1 MNQNKSY
8 KSQKYFNK
16 FEPKSMVPNINIYWK
31 KAKGF
36 YVWDKNNK
44 KYIDFTS
51 TIFVSNIGHSNPKLI
66 KKIKDVLKNPISHSY
81 VYYNKYRQ
89 EYVSKLIKFVNQK
102 KLNQCFFM
110 SSGTESTEVA
120 LKLIRL
126 NGLKQSKEK
135 KGIICLS
142 GNWHGRTMG
151 AQLLSDNQDQSKWIT
166 TKDKDIFHIDFPY
179 PWIKGYDKKGFFTN
193 SIKKKFNKN
202 FKFDKKISGIML
214 EAFQGWGSL
223 FYPKNYIDEL
233 KLFAK
238 KNKILIA
245 MDEMQSGFARTGKKF
260 CFEHYNF
267 VPDIVC
273 CGKGMGSGVPIS
285 GIITSKKIMSIPNA
299 NLQSTHSGNPLSCAA
314 GSATIDEINRLNL
327 VTKTDEKGKIFKK
340 HLDNFAVKYSNIIK
354 CVTGKGL
361 IGAIIF
367 KSIKKIDAKE
377 IADKISMNCFNKN
390 LLLVNTGRDSIKF
403 GPPLTITSKVL
414 NQSMII
420 LENSIKKFLNENSKK
435 L

>member
-1 MNQNKSY
+1 MSQNNPY

-202 FKFDKKISGIML
+202 FKF
-214 EAFQGWGSL
+214 E
-223 FYPKNYIDEL
+223 
-233 KLFAK
+233 
-238 KNKILIA
+238 
-245 MDEMQSGFARTGKKF
+245 R
-260 CFEHYNF
+260 
-267 VPDIVC
+267 
-273 CGKGMGSGVPIS
+273 
-285 GIITSKKIMSIPNA
+285 
-299 NLQSTHSGNPLSCAA
+299 
-314 GSATIDEINRLNL
+314 
-327 VTKTDEKGKIFKK
+327 
-340 HLDNFAVKYSNIIK
+340 
-354 CVTGKGL
+354 
-361 IGAIIF
+361 
-367 KSIKKIDAKE
+367 
-377 IADKISMNCFNKN
+377 
-390 LLLVNTGRDSIKF
+390 
-403 GPPLTITSKVL
+403 
-414 NQSMII
+414 
-420 LENSIKKFLNENSKK
+420 KFLE
-435 L
+435 LC